1 MSFALGVVLF
11 AVGIGISIALHEA
24 GHMYSA
30 KAFGMRVRRYF
41 IGFGPTL
48 FSFRR
53 GETEYGLKA
62 IPAGGF
68 CDIAGMTALDELP
81 DPMDR
86 KRAFFRYTT
95 WKRVVVLSAG
105 SLTHFVLGI
114 LIIYVMAIST
124 GLPNLNAPAPEP
136 PPAVVGQAS
145 ECVAASIRSCEPGD
159 PAPAREAGLR
169 SGDRIVAVAGTP
181 VDDYGELSEVTQPLQ
196 GPTEFVIERDGQR
209 QPVLVDVARVPASE
223 LGASSDQMVGAIG
236 IAAPPQPP
244 TEVPTLQYGPLDAVP
259 EAFAFTGT
267 LFANT
272 WYALL
277 ELPQRVPLL
286 VDAIEGEPRSTETP
300 VSVVGA
306 SILGGDFADAGIWV
320 FFLYLLAALNLFVG
334 VFNLLPL
341 LPLDGG
347 HIAVNLYERARN
359 GLRAMRGQPAGPPV
373 DYTKLLP
380 LTYAFALVFIAFAAL
395 TLTADIVNPLRIQ
408 P

>member
-1 MSFALGVVLF
+1 VSFVLGVVLF
-11 AVGIGISIALHEA
+11 ALGIAVSIALHEA

-30 KAFGMRVRRYF
+30 KAFGMQVRRYF

-48 FSFRR
+48 FAFRR

-81 DPMDR
+81 DPIDR
-86 KRAFFRYTT
+86 KRAFFRFPT

-105 SLTHFVLGI
+105 SATHFVVGI
-114 LIIYVMAIST
+114 LVVYIMAVST
-124 GLPNLNAPAPEP
+124 GLPNLNAPPPKP
-136 PPAVVGQAS
+136 PPAVVAQVSDCVGAS
-145 ECVAASIRSCEPGD
+145 TGSCAPGD
-159 PAPAREAGLR
+159 PAPAAEAGLR
-169 SGDRIVAVAGTP
+169 PGDRIVAVAGTP
-181 VDDYGELSEVTQPLQ
+181 VGDFGDLAAVIQQQQ
-196 GPTEFVIERDGQR
+196 GPTEFVIERNGQR
-209 QPVLVDVARVPASE
+209 ETVIVDVARVPESA
-223 LGASSDQMVGAIG
+223 LGGPTDQMVGAIG
-236 IAAPPQPP
+236 IAAPAQPSSG
-244 TEVPTLQYGPLDAVP
+244 VPTLHYGPAEAVP
-259 EAFAFTGT
+259 ATFAFTGT

-272 WYALL
+272 WEGIKQLPQKIEPLL
-277 ELPQRVPLL
+277 ERISGKERP
-286 VDAIEGEPRSTETP
+286 ETP

-306 SILGGDFADAGIWV
+306 SILGGDAAEAGIWF

-334 VFNLLPL
+334 AFNLLPL

-347 HIAVNLYERARN
+347 HIAVNVYERARN
-359 GLRAMRGQPAGPPV
+359 GVRAMRGKPAGPPV

-395 TLTADIVNPLRIQ
+395 TLTADIVNPIRIQ

>member
-124 GLPNLNAPAPEP
+124 GLPNITP

-145 ECVAASIRSCEPGD
+145 ECVGASAGGCSPDD
-159 PAPAREAGLR
+159 PAPARDAGLQA
-169 SGDRIVAVAGTP
+169 GDRIVAVAGTP
-181 VDDYGELSEVTQPLQ
+181 VGDFGELSEATQPLQ
-196 GPTEFVIERDGQR
+196 GPTEFVIDRDGQR
-209 QPVLVDVARVPASE
+209 QPVIIDVAHVPAST
-223 LGASSDQMVGAIG
+223 LGGTSDEMVGAIG
-236 IAAPPQPP
+236 ISMAQSPPGATAPA
-244 TEVPTLQYGPLDAVP
+244 QYGPLDAAP
-259 EAFAFTGT
+259 ATFAFTGT
-267 LFANT
+267 MFANT
-272 WYALL
+272 WEGLKQ
-277 ELPQRVPLL
+277 LPQKIEPLIA
-286 VDAIEGEPRSTETP
+286 AISGEERSRETP

-306 SILGGDFADAGIWV
+306 SILGGDAVDLEVWY

-359 GLRAMRGQPAGPPV
+359 GLRAMRGRPAGPPV